1 MDISSISTALAG
13 LKSATEIATWIKNS
27 GSTLEDAETKL
38 KLAELINALADT
50 KVEVANFK
58 ELLLEKDEIIRGL
71 QQEKSTQASVVWEE
85 PFYFMIEEENQKIG
99 PYCQCCYD
107 SDGSLVRVLSP
118 AKNGYWSCHKCDSG
132 YRDSTYKTTIQ
143 TVRRR
148 NVFGNY

>member
-1 MDISSISTALAG
+1 MDISSITTALAG

-71 QQEKSTQASVVWEE
+71 QQEKSKQASVVWEE
-85 PFYFMIEEENQKIG
+85 PFYFIVEEDNQ
-99 PYCQCCYD
+99 
-107 SDGSLVRVLSP
+107 
-118 AKNGYWSCHKCDSG
+118 
-132 YRDSTYKTTIQ
+132 
-143 TVRRR
+143 
-148 NVFGNY
+148 